1 MIKVEIK
8 ENGKCEVEIDGSKED
23 LMLETLSIVK
33 ALSSVFDTDTKTIL
47 DFIQKTLKEKEQEKR
62 S

>member
-1 MIKVEIK
+1 MIKTEIK
-8 ENGKCEVEIDGSKED
+8 ENGQFKVGIEGSEED
-23 LMLETLSIVK
+23 LMLETLCIVK
-33 ALSSVFDTDTKTIL
+33 ALSVFSDTDTKTIL

>member
-8 ENGKCEVEIDGSKED
+8 ESGKCEVEINGSKED

-33 ALSSVFDTDTKTIL
+33 ALSGVFDTDTKTIL
-47 DFIQKTLKEKEQEKR
+47 DFIQNTLNEKEQK
-62 S
+62 